1 MRANLQPRSSTAR
14 APGAVINEVG
24 PRDGLQSQSRILS
37 VDERL
42 QLIASLEAAGIRR
55 IEVGSFVSPKA
66 VPAMA
71 GTDRLLEWLNG
82 GGRTKHASQASHSSG
97 PPRPPRISR
106 STPAPRTTG
115 SPHSIHASRKTNAL
129 RTTYTAMVPN
139 LKGYRFARQAGAASV
154 TAIAYAS
161 ETMAQRNVRMTLAE
175 TERAAAE
182 ILRLARNDGVEAIVI
197 VAVAFGC
204 PFEGDV
210 DPSLVGDIAAR
221 YLEAGVAQL
230 VLADTIG
237 AADPAQVGRLAR
249 RLVEA
254 HGSARL
260 GCHFHDTRAMG
271 LANVYA
277 ALEAGIRWFDS
288 SIGGLGGC
296 PFAPGAS
303 GNVATE
309 DVVMMLHQMGFETGI
324 DLPRLLAA
332 SDLATRLTG
341 TAPGGRAREWLR
353 GRLDASASESGVKP

>member
-1 MRANLQPRSSTAR
+1 MSVQ
-14 APGAVINEVG
+14 VIINEVG
-24 PRDGLQSQSRILS
+24 PRDGLQGQPRILS

-42 QLIASLEAAGIRR
+42 HLIGSLETAGIRR
-55 IEVGSFVSPKA
+55 IEVGSFASPIA
-66 VPAMA
+66 VPALA
-71 GTDRLLEWLNG
+71 GTDRLLQRLNG
-82 GGRTKHASQASHSSG
+82 DG
-97 PPRPPRISR
+97 
-106 STPAPRTTG
+106 
-115 SPHSIHASRKTNAL
+115 
-129 RTTYTAMVPN
+129 RTTYTSMVPN
-139 LKGYRFARQAGAASV
+139 LKGYRYAREAGAASV
-154 TAIAYAS
+154 TVIAYAS

-175 TERAAAE
+175 AERAAGD
-182 ILRLARNDGVEAIVI
+182 ILRLARDDGVEAIVI

-210 DPSLVGDIAAR
+210 DPRLVGDIAAR
-221 YLEAGVAQL
+221 YLETGAARL

-237 AADPAQVGRLAR
+237 AADPAQVARLAR
-249 RLVEA
+249 GLIEE
-254 HGSARL
+254 HGAARL

-277 ALEAGIRWFDS
+277 ALETGIRWFDS

-309 DVVMMLHQMGFETGI
+309 DVVMMLHQMGFDTGI

-353 GRLDASASESGVKP
+353 GHLHKPASVIGVRP

>member
-1 MRANLQPRSSTAR
+1 MNGQAI
-14 APGAVINEVG
+14 INEVG

-42 QLIASLEAAGIRR
+42 QLMGALEAAGIRR
-55 IEVGSFVSPKA
+55 IEVGSFASPRA

-71 GTDRLLEWLNG
+71 GTDRLLERL
-82 GGRTKHASQASHSSG
+82 SG
-97 PPRPPRISR
+97 D
-106 STPAPRTTG
+106 G
-115 SPHSIHASRKTNAL
+115 
-129 RTTYTAMVPN
+129 RTTYTSMVPN
-139 LKGYRFARQAGAASV
+139 LKGYRFARVAGAASV
-154 TAIAYAS
+154 TVIAYAT
-161 ETMAQRNVRMTLAE
+161 ETMAQRNVRMTLEE
-175 TERAAAE
+175 TERAADD
-182 ILRLARNDGVEAIVI
+182 ILHLARDDGVEVIVI
-197 VAVAFGC
+197 VAVAFAC
-204 PFEGDV
+204 PFEGTV
-210 DPSLVGDIAAR
+210 EPGFVRDIAAR
-221 YLEAGVAQL
+221 YLESGVARL

-237 AADPAQVGRLAR
+237 AADPAQVGQLAR
-249 RLVEA
+249 GMVEA
-254 HGSARL
+254 HGADRL

-277 ALEAGIRWFDS
+277 ALQAGIRWFDS

-324 DLPRLLAA
+324 DLSKLLEA

-353 GRLDASASESGVKP
+353 GRLAASGRDPSAALEARA

>member
-1 MRANLQPRSSTAR
+1 MNGQ
-14 APGAVINEVG
+14 AVVNEVG

-37 VDERL
+37 VPERL
-42 QLIASLEAAGIRR
+42 QLIGALEAAGIRR
-55 IEVGSFVSPKA
+55 IEVGSFASPKA

-71 GTDRLLEWLNG
+71 GTDRLLERLDGDG
-82 GGRTKHASQASHSSG
+82 G
-97 PPRPPRISR
+97 
-106 STPAPRTTG
+106 
-115 SPHSIHASRKTNAL
+115 
-129 RTTYTAMVPN
+129 TTYTTMVPN
-139 LKGYRFARQAGAASV
+139 LRGYRFAREAGAASV
-154 TAIAYAS
+154 TAIAYAT

-175 TERAAAE
+175 TERAAGD
-182 ILRLARNDGVEAIVI
+182 ILRLARDDGVEAIVI

-204 PFEGDV
+204 PFEGAVNPDF
-210 DPSLVGDIAAR
+210 VGDIAAR
-221 YLEAGVAQL
+221 YLEAGVARL

-237 AADPAQVGRLAR
+237 AADPAQVDRLATK
-249 RLVEA
+249 LVQG
-254 HGSARL
+254 HGAARL

-271 LANVYA
+271 LANIYA
-277 ALEAGIRWFDS
+277 ALQAGIRWFDS

-309 DVVMMLHQMGFETGI
+309 DAVMMLHRMGFDTGV

-353 GRLDASASESGVKP
+353 GNLDAFAADAPP

>member
-1 MRANLQPRSSTAR
+1 MNGQAI
-14 APGAVINEVG
+14 VNEVG

-37 VDERL
+37 VDERM
-42 QLIASLEAAGIRR
+42 QLIGALESSGIRR
-55 IEVGSFVSPKA
+55 IEVGSFASPKA

-71 GTDRLLEWLNG
+71 GTDRLLERLNG
-82 GGRTKHASQASHSSG
+82 EG
-97 PPRPPRISR
+97 
-106 STPAPRTTG
+106 
-115 SPHSIHASRKTNAL
+115 
-129 RTTYTAMVPN
+129 RTTYTSMVPN
-139 LKGYRFARQAGAASV
+139 QKGYRLAREAGATSV
-154 TAIAYAS
+154 TVIAYAT

-175 TERAAAE
+175 TERAASD
-182 ILRLARNDGVEAIVI
+182 ILRLARDDGVEAIVI

-204 PFEGDV
+204 PFEGVV
-210 DPSLVGDIAAR
+210 DPGFVRDVAAR
-221 YLEAGVAQL
+221 YLEADVARL

-237 AADPAQVGRLAR
+237 AADPAQVGQFASG
-249 RLVEA
+249 LVEG
-254 HGSARL
+254 HGADRL

-277 ALEAGIRWFDS
+277 ALQAGIRWFDS

-324 DLPRLLAA
+324 DLPKLLEA

-353 GRLDASASESGVKP
+353 KRLAASGRDPSAALEARA

>member
-1 MRANLQPRSSTAR
+1 MSAQVL
-14 APGAVINEVG
+14 INEVG
-24 PRDGLQSQSRILS
+24 PRDGLQSQSRILT

-42 QLIASLEAAGIRR
+42 RLIGALEAAGIRR
-55 IEVGSFVSPKA
+55 IEVGSFASPKA

-71 GTDRLLEWLNG
+71 GTDRLLERLNG
-82 GGRTKHASQASHSSG
+82 QG
-97 PPRPPRISR
+97 
-106 STPAPRTTG
+106 
-115 SPHSIHASRKTNAL
+115 
-129 RTTYTAMVPN
+129 RTTYTSMVPN
-139 LKGYRFARQAGAASV
+139 LKGYRFAREAGAASV
-154 TAIAYAS
+154 TAIAYAT
-161 ETMAQRNVRMTLAE
+161 ETMARRNVRMTLEE
-175 TERAAAE
+175 TERAAGD
-182 ILRLARNDGVEAIVI
+182 IVQLARDDGVEAIVI

-204 PFEGDV
+204 PFEGAV
-210 DPSLVGDIAAR
+210 DPGSVGDIAAR
-221 YLEAGVAQL
+221 YLEAGVARL

-237 AADPAQVGRLAR
+237 AADPAQVGWLAGG
-249 RLVEA
+249 LVEG

-277 ALEAGIRWFDS
+277 ALQAGIRWFDS

-309 DVVMMLHQMGFETGI
+309 DVIMMLHQMGFETGV
-324 DLPRLLAA
+324 DLPRLLKA

-353 GRLDASASESGVKP
+353 GNLDTFAGDPHP

>member
-1 MRANLQPRSSTAR
+1 M
-14 APGAVINEVG
+14 VINEVG
-24 PRDGLQSQSRILS
+24 PRDGLQSQHRILS

-42 QLIASLEAAGIRR
+42 KLIGALEAAGIRR
-55 IEVGSFVSPKA
+55 VEVGSFASPKA

-71 GTDRLLEWLNG
+71 GTDRLLKQLDG
-82 GGRTKHASQASHSSG
+82 DGRTA
-97 PPRPPRISR
+97 
-106 STPAPRTTG
+106 RT
-115 SPHSIHASRKTNAL
+115 S
-129 RTTYTAMVPN
+129 RTTYTSMVPN
-139 LKGYRFARQAGAASV
+139 LKGYRFAREAGAASV

-161 ETMAQRNVRMTLAE
+161 ETMAQRNVRMTLEE
-175 TERAAAE
+175 TERAAGD
-182 ILRLARNDGVEAIVI
+182 ILRLARDDGVEAIVI

-204 PFEGDV
+204 PFEGAV
-210 DPSLVGDIAAR
+210 DPGLVRDIAAG

-249 RLVEA
+249 GLVEA

-353 GRLDASASESGVKP
+353 GRLDASPSEASVKP

>member
-1 MRANLQPRSSTAR
+1 MNDQAI
-14 APGAVINEVG
+14 VNEVG

-42 QLIASLEAAGIRR
+42 QLIGALEAAGIRR
-55 IEVGSFVSPKA
+55 IEVGSFASPRA

-71 GTDRLLEWLNG
+71 GTDRLLERL
-82 GGRTKHASQASHSSG
+82 SG
-97 PPRPPRISR
+97 D
-106 STPAPRTTG
+106 G
-115 SPHSIHASRKTNAL
+115 
-129 RTTYTAMVPN
+129 RTTYTSMVPN
-139 LKGYRFARQAGAASV
+139 LKGYRFARVAGAASV
-154 TAIAYAS
+154 TVIAYAT
-161 ETMAQRNVRMTLAE
+161 ETMAQRNVRMTLEE
-175 TERAAAE
+175 TERAADD
-182 ILRLARNDGVEAIVI
+182 ILHLARDDGVEVIVI
-197 VAVAFGC
+197 VAVAFAC
-204 PFEGDV
+204 PFEGTV
-210 DPSLVGDIAAR
+210 EPGFVRDIAAR
-221 YLEAGVAQL
+221 YLESGVARL

-237 AADPAQVGRLAR
+237 AADPAQVGQLAR
-249 RLVEA
+249 GMVEA
-254 HGSARL
+254 HGADRL

-277 ALEAGIRWFDS
+277 ALQAGIRWFDS

-324 DLPRLLAA
+324 DLSKLLEA

-353 GRLDASASESGVKP
+353 GRLAVSGRDPSAALEARA

>member
-1 MRANLQPRSSTAR
+1 MNTR
-14 APGAVINEVG
+14 AVINEVG

-37 VDERL
+37 VEERL
-42 QLIASLEAAGIRR
+42 RLIGSLEEAGIRR
-55 IEVGSFVSPKA
+55 IEVGSFASPIA

-71 GTDRLLEWLNG
+71 GTDRLLQRLNG
-82 GGRTKHASQASHSSG
+82 EG
-97 PPRPPRISR
+97 
-106 STPAPRTTG
+106 
-115 SPHSIHASRKTNAL
+115 
-129 RTTYTAMVPN
+129 RTTYTSMVPN
-139 LKGYRFARQAGAASV
+139 LKGYAFAREAGAASV

-175 TERAAAE
+175 AERAAGD
-182 ILRLARNDGVEAIVI
+182 ILRLARDDGVEAIVI

-204 PFEGDV
+204 PFEGAV
-210 DPSLVGDIAAR
+210 DPGFVGEIAAR
-221 YLEAGVAQL
+221 YLEAGAARL

-249 RLVEA
+249 GLIEE
-254 HGSARL
+254 HGAARL

-309 DVVMMLHQMGFETGI
+309 DVVMMLHQMGFQTGI
-324 DLPRLLAA
+324 DLPQLLTA

-353 GRLDASASESGVKP
+353 EHLGEPASEAGIRP

>member
-1 MRANLQPRSSTAR
+1 MNGQAI
-14 APGAVINEVG
+14 VNEVG

-42 QLIASLEAAGIRR
+42 QLIGALEAAGIRR
-55 IEVGSFVSPKA
+55 IEVGSFASPRA

-71 GTDRLLEWLNG
+71 GTDRLLERL
-82 GGRTKHASQASHSSG
+82 SG
-97 PPRPPRISR
+97 D
-106 STPAPRTTG
+106 G
-115 SPHSIHASRKTNAL
+115 
-129 RTTYTAMVPN
+129 RTTYTSMVPN
-139 LKGYRFARQAGAASV
+139 LKGYRFARVAGAASV
-154 TAIAYAS
+154 TVIAYAT
-161 ETMAQRNVRMTLAE
+161 ETMAQRNVRMTLEE
-175 TERAAAE
+175 TERAADD
-182 ILRLARNDGVEAIVI
+182 ILNLARDDGVEVIVI
-197 VAVAFGC
+197 VAVAFAC
-204 PFEGDV
+204 PFEGTV
-210 DPSLVGDIAAR
+210 EPGFVRDIAAR
-221 YLEAGVAQL
+221 YLESGVARL

-237 AADPAQVGRLAR
+237 AADPAQVAQLTGG
-249 RLVEA
+249 LVER
-254 HGSARL
+254 HGADRL

-277 ALEAGIRWFDS
+277 ALQAGIRWFDS

-324 DLPRLLAA
+324 DLPMLLEA

-353 GRLDASASESGVKP
+353 KRLAASGRDPSAALEARA

>member
-1 MRANLQPRSSTAR
+1 MNGQAI
-14 APGAVINEVG
+14 INEVG

-42 QLIASLEAAGIRR
+42 QLIGALEVAGIRR
-55 IEVGSFVSPKA
+55 IEVGSFASPKA

-71 GTDRLLEWLNG
+71 GTDRLLQRLSG
-82 GGRTKHASQASHSSG
+82 DVRT
-97 PPRPPRISR
+97 
-106 STPAPRTTG
+106 
-115 SPHSIHASRKTNAL
+115 N
-129 RTTYTAMVPN
+129 YTSMVPN
-139 LKGYRFARQAGAASV
+139 LKGYRFAREAGAASV

-161 ETMAQRNVRMTLAE
+161 ETMAQRNVRMTLE
-175 TERAAAE
+175 GTERTADD
-182 ILRLARNDGVEAIVI
+182 ILRLARDDGVEAIVI

-204 PFEGDV
+204 PFEGAV
-210 DPSLVGDIAAR
+210 DADFVGDIAAR
-221 YLEAGVAQL
+221 FLEAGVARL

-237 AADPAQVGRLAR
+237 TADPAQVAQLTGG
-249 RLVEA
+249 LVER
-254 HGSARL
+254 HGAGRL

-277 ALEAGIRWFDS
+277 ALQAGIRWFDS

-324 DLPRLLAA
+324 DLPMLLEA

-353 GRLDASASESGVKP
+353 KRLAAFGRDPSAALEARA

>member
-1 MRANLQPRSSTAR
+1 MNGQAI
-14 APGAVINEVG
+14 VNEVG

-37 VDERL
+37 VDERM
-42 QLIASLEAAGIRR
+42 QLIGALEASGIRR
-55 IEVGSFVSPKA
+55 IEVGSFASPKA

-71 GTDRLLEWLNG
+71 GTDRLLERL
-82 GGRTKHASQASHSSG
+82 SG
-97 PPRPPRISR
+97 E
-106 STPAPRTTG
+106 G
-115 SPHSIHASRKTNAL
+115 
-129 RTTYTAMVPN
+129 RTTYTSMVPN
-139 LKGYRFARQAGAASV
+139 LKGYRLAREAGTTSV
-154 TAIAYAS
+154 TVIAYAT

-175 TERAAAE
+175 TEHAASD
-182 ILRLARNDGVEAIVI
+182 ILRLARDDGVEAIVI

-204 PFEGDV
+204 PFEGAV
-210 DPSLVGDIAAR
+210 DPGFVRDLAAR
-221 YLEAGVAQL
+221 YLEADVARL

-237 AADPAQVGRLAR
+237 TADPAQVGRLSSG
-249 RLVEA
+249 LVEG
-254 HGSARL
+254 HGAARL

-277 ALEAGIRWFDS
+277 ALQAGIRWFDS

-324 DLPRLLAA
+324 DLSKLLEA

-353 GRLDASASESGVKP
+353 KRLAASERDPSAALEARA

>member
-1 MRANLQPRSSTAR
+1 MNGQAI
-14 APGAVINEVG
+14 VNEVG

-42 QLIASLEAAGIRR
+42 DLIGALEAAGIRR
-55 IEVGSFVSPKA
+55 IEVGSFASPKA

-71 GTDRLLEWLNG
+71 GTDRLLQRL
-82 GGRTKHASQASHSSG
+82 SG
-97 PPRPPRISR
+97 DV
-106 STPAPRTTG
+106 
-115 SPHSIHASRKTNAL
+115 
-129 RTTYTAMVPN
+129 RTTYTSMVPN
-139 LKGYRFARQAGAASV
+139 LKGYRFAREAGAASV

-175 TERAAAE
+175 TERAAGD
-182 ILRLARNDGVEAIVI
+182 ILRLARDDGVEVIVI

-204 PFEGDV
+204 PFEGAV
-210 DPSLVGDIAAR
+210 DPGFVRDVAAR
-221 YLEAGVAQL
+221 YMEADVSRL

-237 AADPAQVGRLAR
+237 AADPAQVAQLTGG
-249 RLVEA
+249 LVER
-254 HGSARL
+254 HGADRL

-277 ALEAGIRWFDS
+277 ALQAGIRWFDS

-324 DLPRLLAA
+324 DLPKLLEAT
-332 SDLATRLTG
+332 DLATRLTG
-341 TAPGGRAREWLR
+341 TAPGGRARGWLR
-353 GRLDASASESGVKP
+353 KRLAASGRDPSAALTARA

>member
-1 MRANLQPRSSTAR
+1 MNGQAI
-14 APGAVINEVG
+14 INEVG
-24 PRDGLQSQSRILS
+24 PRDGLQSQSRMLS

-42 QLIASLEAAGIRR
+42 RLIGALKAAGIMR
-55 IEVGSFVSPKA
+55 IEVGSFASPKA

-71 GTDRLLEWLNG
+71 GTDRLLERLDG
-82 GGRTKHASQASHSSG
+82 DV
-97 PPRPPRISR
+97 
-106 STPAPRTTG
+106 
-115 SPHSIHASRKTNAL
+115 
-129 RTTYTAMVPN
+129 RTTYTSMVPN
-139 LKGYRFARQAGAASV
+139 LKGYRFAREAGAASV
-154 TAIAYAS
+154 TVIAYATES
-161 ETMAQRNVRMTLAE
+161 MAQRNVRMTLTE
-175 TERAAAE
+175 TERAASD
-182 ILRLARNDGVEAIVI
+182 ILRLARDDGVEAIVI

-204 PFEGDV
+204 PFEGTV
-210 DPSLVGDIAAR
+210 YPGFVRDIAAR
-221 YLEAGVAQL
+221 YLEADVARL

-237 AADPAQVGRLAR
+237 AADPAQVGQLAR
-249 RLVEA
+249 GLVEE
-254 HGSARL
+254 HGAARL

-277 ALEAGIRWFDS
+277 ALQAGIRWFDS

-353 GRLDASASESGVKP
+353 KRLTASGRDPSAALEARA

>member
-1 MRANLQPRSSTAR
+1 MGAR
-14 APGAVINEVG
+14 AIINEVG

-42 QLIASLEAAGIRR
+42 QLIGALEAAGIRR
-55 IEVGSFVSPKA
+55 IEVGSFASPKA

-71 GTDRLLEWLNG
+71 GTDRLLERLNG
-82 GGRTKHASQASHSSG
+82 EG
-97 PPRPPRISR
+97 
-106 STPAPRTTG
+106 
-115 SPHSIHASRKTNAL
+115 L
-129 RTTYTAMVPN
+129 TTYTSMVPN
-139 LKGYRFARQAGAASV
+139 LKGYRLAREAGAASV
-154 TAIAYAS
+154 TVIAYAS
-161 ETMAQRNVRMTLAE
+161 ETMAQRNVRMTLDE
-175 TERAAAE
+175 TESTAGD
-182 ILRLARNDGVEAIVI
+182 ILRLARDDGVEAIVI

-204 PFEGDV
+204 PFEGAV
-210 DPSLVGDIAAR
+210 DPDFVGNIAAR
-221 YLEAGVAQL
+221 YLEADVARL

-237 AADPAQVGRLAR
+237 AADPAQVGRLAGE
-249 RLVEA
+249 LVES
-254 HGSARL
+254 HGAVRL

-277 ALEAGIRWFDS
+277 ALQAGIRWFDS

-353 GRLDASASESGVKP
+353 KRLGASGRDPSAALEARA

>member
-1 MRANLQPRSSTAR
+1 MGAR
-14 APGAVINEVG
+14 VIINEVG
-24 PRDGLQSQSRILS
+24 PRDGLQSQPRILS

-42 QLIASLEAAGIRR
+42 HLVGALEAAGIRR
-55 IEVGSFVSPKA
+55 IEVGSFASPIA

-71 GTDRLLEWLNG
+71 GTDRLLQRLNG
-82 GGRTKHASQASHSSG
+82 EG
-97 PPRPPRISR
+97 
-106 STPAPRTTG
+106 
-115 SPHSIHASRKTNAL
+115 
-129 RTTYTAMVPN
+129 RTTYTSMVPN
-139 LKGYRFARQAGAASV
+139 LRGYGFARKAGAASV

-161 ETMAQRNVRMTLAE
+161 ETMARRNVRMTLAE
-175 TERAAAE
+175 AERAAGD
-182 ILRLARNDGVEAIVI
+182 ILRLARDDGVEAIVI

-210 DPSLVGDIAAR
+210 DPRLVGDIAAC
-221 YLEAGVAQL
+221 YLEAGAARL

-249 RLVEA
+249 GLIGE
-254 HGSARL
+254 HGAARL

-309 DVVMMLHQMGFETGI
+309 DAVMMLHQMGFETGI

-353 GRLDASASESGVKP
+353 GRLDAPASEAGVKP

>member
-1 MRANLQPRSSTAR
+1 MNGQAI
-14 APGAVINEVG
+14 INEVG
-24 PRDGLQSQSRILS
+24 PRDGLQNQSRILS

-42 QLIASLEAAGIRR
+42 QLIGVLEAAGIRR
-55 IEVGSFVSPKA
+55 IEVGSFASPKA

-71 GTDRLLEWLNG
+71 GTDRLVERLDGE
-82 GGRTKHASQASHSSG
+82 S
-97 PPRPPRISR
+97 
-106 STPAPRTTG
+106 
-115 SPHSIHASRKTNAL
+115 
-129 RTTYTAMVPN
+129 RTTYTSMVPN
-139 LKGYRFARQAGAASV
+139 LKGYRLAREAGAASV
-154 TAIAYAS
+154 TVIAYAS

-175 TERAAAE
+175 TERAASD
-182 ILRLARNDGVEAIVI
+182 ILRFAGDDGVEAIVI

-204 PFEGDV
+204 PFEGAV
-210 DPSLVGDIAAR
+210 DTDFVGDIAAR
-221 YLEAGVAQL
+221 YLGAGVARL

-237 AADPAQVGRLAR
+237 AADPTQVAQLAR
-249 RLVEA
+249 GLVEG
-254 HGSARL
+254 HGAARL

-277 ALEAGIRWFDS
+277 ALQAGIRWFDS

-324 DLPRLLAA
+324 DLPKLLEA

-353 GRLDASASESGVKP
+353 KRLAASGRDPSATLEARA

>member
-1 MRANLQPRSSTAR
+1 MSAQV
-14 APGAVINEVG
+14 VINEVG

-42 QLIASLEAAGIRR
+42 QLIGALEAAGIRR
-55 IEVGSFVSPKA
+55 IEVGSFASPKA

-71 GTDRLLEWLNG
+71 GTDRLLERLNG
-82 GGRTKHASQASHSSG
+82 EG
-97 PPRPPRISR
+97 
-106 STPAPRTTG
+106 
-115 SPHSIHASRKTNAL
+115 
-129 RTTYTAMVPN
+129 RTTYTSMVPN
-139 LKGYRFARQAGAASV
+139 LKGYRFAREAGAASV
-154 TAIAYAS
+154 TVIAYAS
-161 ETMAQRNVRMTLAE
+161 QSMAQRNVRMTLAE
-175 TERAAAE
+175 TERAAGD
-182 ILRLARNDGVEAIVI
+182 ILRLARDDGVEAIVI

-204 PFEGDV
+204 PFEGAV
-210 DPSLVGDIAAR
+210 DPGFVGDIAAR

-237 AADPAQVGRLAR
+237 AADPAQVGQLASG
-249 RLVEA
+249 LVDG
-254 HGSARL
+254 HGAARL

-277 ALEAGIRWFDS
+277 ALQAGIRWFES

-303 GNVATE
+303 ANVATE

-324 DLPRLLAA
+324 DLPRLLQA

-353 GRLDASASESGVKP
+353 GNLEAPASEAGVRARDRRG

>member
-197 VAVAFGC
+197 IAVAFGC

-332 SDLATRLTG
+332 SDLATRRTG

-353 GRLDASASESGVKP
+353 GRLGASASEASAGS

>member
-1 MRANLQPRSSTAR
+1 MSAQIT
-14 APGAVINEVG
+14 INEVG

-37 VDERL
+37 VEDRL
-42 QLIASLEAAGIRR
+42 QLIDSLETAGIRR
-55 IEVGSFVSPKA
+55 IEVGSFASPKA

-71 GTDRLLEWLNG
+71 GTDRLLKQLDG
-82 GGRTKHASQASHSSG
+82 DGREART
-97 PPRPPRISR
+97 
-106 STPAPRTTG
+106 PRTAR
-115 SPHSIHASRKTNAL
+115 AS
-129 RTTYTAMVPN
+129 RTTYTSMVPN
-139 LKGYRFARQAGAASV
+139 LKGYRFARQAGAGSV

-175 TERAAAE
+175 AERAAGD
-182 ILRLARNDGVEAIVI
+182 ILRLARDDGVEAIII

-210 DPSLVGDIAAR
+210 DPRLVGDIAAR
-221 YLEAGVAQL
+221 YLEAGAARL

-237 AADPAQVGRLAR
+237 AADPAQVGQLAAG
-249 RLVEA
+249 LAGE
-254 HGSARL
+254 HGAARL

-271 LANVYA
+271 LANVYG

-309 DVVMMLHQMGFETGI
+309 DVVMMLHQMGFDTGI

-353 GRLDASASESGVKP
+353 GHLDKPASVTGGRP

>member
-1 MRANLQPRSSTAR
+1 MSAQ
-14 APGAVINEVG
+14 VIINEVG
-24 PRDGLQSQSRILS
+24 PRDGLQSQPRILS

-42 QLIASLEAAGIRR
+42 KLIGALEAAGIRR
-55 IEVGSFVSPKA
+55 IEVGSFSSPKA

-71 GTDRLLEWLNG
+71 GTDRLLKQLDG
-82 GGRTKHASQASHSSG
+82 GGRTACTS
-97 PPRPPRISR
+97 
-106 STPAPRTTG
+106 
-115 SPHSIHASRKTNAL
+115 
-129 RTTYTAMVPN
+129 RTTYTTMAPN
-139 LKGYRFARQAGAASV
+139 LKGYRFAREAGAASV

-161 ETMAQRNVRMTLAE
+161 DTMAQRNVRMTLKE
-175 TERAAAE
+175 TERAAGE
-182 ILRLARNDGVEAIVI
+182 ILRLARDDGVEAIVI

-204 PFEGDV
+204 PFEGAV
-210 DPSLVGDIAAR
+210 DPGLVGDIAAR

-237 AADPAQVGRLAR
+237 AADPAQVRRLAR
-249 RLVEA
+249 QLVGE
-254 HGSARL
+254 HGAARL

-353 GRLDASASESGVKP
+353 GRLDAPASESGVKP